1 MRSQRLGSL
10 GRKKSRLKNSEG
22 DTAGTTWRFLGS
34 PEHGEHHV
42 GICRSVSDS
51 VVTTSPKCK
60 RVVSGQRRLSSS
72 VQGSGGLVAAVL
84 NL

>member
-1 MRSQRLGSL
+1 MIKASALRSQRLGSL

-42 GICRSVSDS
+42 GDLQICL
-51 VVTTSPKCK
+51 
-60 RVVSGQRRLSSS
+60 RLSDD
-72 VQGSGGLVAAVL
+72 
-84 NL
+84 NLPKM